1 MTAPSPKTTPI
12 VGYTT
17 DGIPMIAARR
27 DRYTTDAD
35 LLTFWCEHCRK
46 RHTHGGGPP
55 GSPEGTGNGH
65 RDAHCR
71 EGSPFKDSGY
81 VIVEATATIATGPS
95 GMTPDPT
102 GGQAPAAAAESVAPV
117 SARSLSLVRARQ
129 IDLNDVRACR
139 RELASVYRDT
149 RAKQLDTGDG
159 SRLAFM
165 LMTLIRALEIESF
178 EARLVALE
186 KRGNFYDA
194 D

>member
-1 MTAPSPKTTPI
+1 
-12 VGYTT
+12 
-17 DGIPMIAARR
+17 MIAARR

-102 GGQAPAAAAESVAPV
+102 GGT
-117 SARSLSLVRARQ
+117 SARRCGGKCRPRLRAVAVARSCSPNRPKRRAR
-129 IDLNDVRACR
+129 VSPRT
-139 RELASVYRDT
+139 RERLSRHAAGAARHG
-149 RAKQLDTGDG
+149 R
-159 SRLAFM
+159 RLAFGVHADDAHP
-165 LMTLIRALEIESF
+165 RAGNRKF
-178 EARLVALE
+178 RGAACGARKEGEFLRCRLNRNG
-186 KRGNFYDA
+186 RGSRRSK
-194 D
+194 